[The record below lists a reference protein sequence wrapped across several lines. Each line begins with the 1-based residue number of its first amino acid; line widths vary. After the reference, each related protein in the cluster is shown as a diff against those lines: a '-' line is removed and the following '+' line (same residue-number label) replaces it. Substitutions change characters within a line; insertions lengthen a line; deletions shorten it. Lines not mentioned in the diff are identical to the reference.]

1 MELVAQRIYKKILPL
16 IEGHTEGIYWD
27 FKRTLCDTSEIIK
40 DVLAFSNSAYP
51 GDSYII
57 VGVGESSNRR
67 RHKISLC
74 TKDRQRLGTDANYIY
89 LPQKWDLHGLSAK
102 DIEKMQVFSQTLTQ
116 KVRNAM
122 LISQP
127 TLEYIPIQIK
137 RTRWIYVIVVKKV
150 HGVFISKKDLKNNN
164 GKTVVKQG
172 VLYVRSAD
180 TTAGS
185 DESNVTSAD
194 EHIRVW
200 MDYINYLSI
209 NPNGKFRLVFNNE
222 PKIGDQKNESTWPID

>member
-1 MELVAQRIYKKILPL
+1 MILLKLLRMYLLFRTVLILVIVILLSELGSLVIEEDIKYLFAQKI
-16 IEGHTEGIYWD
+16 
-27 FKRTLCDTSEIIK
+27 
-40 DVLAFSNSAYP
+40 
-51 GDSYII
+51 DSVY
-57 VGVGESSNRR
+57 
-67 RHKISLC
+67 
-74 TKDRQRLGTDANYIY
+74 ANYIY